1 MNIFSLFTLCG
12 GVAFFLYGMSLMS
25 SRLEKLAGGRLEQM
39 LRKMTD
45 NRFKS
50 LLLGA
55 GITIA
60 IQSSSAMTV
69 MLVGLVNSGI
79 MELGQ
84 TVGVIMGSTVGTT
97 LTAWILSLSGID
109 SESLW
114 LQLLKPENFAPLV
127 AFIGIILRTMNQTG
141 RRRSAGSIMVG
152 FAMLMTGMEM
162 MKNAVSPLADMP
174 EFSAILTA
182 FTNPFL
188 GVVVGAVF
196 TGVIQSS
203 AASVG
208 ILQALSLTG
217 GISYGVALPIIM
229 GQNIGTCVTALLS
242 SIGVNRNARR
252 VSVIHISFNLIG
264 TAACLAA
271 FYGSDL
277 IFHYAFMDAAIDPAG
292 IAMVHSI
299 FNIATTALLLPF
311 SKQLE
316 RLAYVVVKED
326 QQEKQEFSFID
337 QRLLATPSVAIA
349 ECANKTVDM
358 ARLAED
364 TILKSL
370 NLLGKYDEKA
380 AEEVVRNED
389 QLDHYEDQLGTL
401 LVQLSGK
408 ALSDEDSRNI
418 SKQLHTIGDFE
429 RIGDHAVNLMKTAQE
444 IHEKD
449 IRFSGQ
455 AMEEL
460 RILFSALRDILR
472 VTTKAFAEGDLR
484 MAARVEPLEQV
495 IDGLTADIKSN
506 HIVRLQKGHCT
517 IEMGFV
523 LSDLLTNCERVS
535 DHCSNIAVAQIETA
549 QSLYQAHEYLNAL
562 KSTGDAAF
570 QSAFEDYCRQYTIQ
584 KETVEDN

>member
-1 MNIFSLFTLCG
+1 
-12 GVAFFLYGMSLMS
+12 
-25 SRLEKLAGGRLEQM
+25 
-39 LRKMTD
+39 
-45 NRFKS
+45 
-50 LLLGA
+50 
-55 GITIA
+55 
-60 IQSSSAMTV
+60 
-69 MLVGLVNSGI
+69 
-79 MELGQ
+79 
-84 TVGVIMGSTVGTT
+84 
-97 LTAWILSLSGID
+97 
-109 SESLW
+109 
-114 LQLLKPENFAPLV
+114 
-127 AFIGIILRTMNQTG
+127 
-141 RRRSAGSIMVG
+141 
-152 FAMLMTGMEM
+152 
-162 MKNAVSPLADMP
+162 
-174 EFSAILTA
+174 
-182 FTNPFL
+182 
-188 GVVVGAVF
+188 
-196 TGVIQSS
+196 
-203 AASVG
+203 
-208 ILQALSLTG
+208 
-217 GISYGVALPIIM
+217 
-229 GQNIGTCVTALLS
+229 
-242 SIGVNRNARR
+242 
-252 VSVIHISFNLIG
+252 
-264 TAACLAA
+264 
-271 FYGSDL
+271 
-277 IFHYAFMDAAIDPAG
+277 
-292 IAMVHSI
+292 
-299 FNIATTALLLPF
+299 
-311 SKQLE
+311 
-316 RLAYVVVKED
+316 
-326 QQEKQEFSFID
+326 
-337 QRLLATPSVAIA
+337 
-349 ECANKTVDM
+349 M

>member
-25 SRLEKLAGGRLEQM
+25 SRLEKLAGGRLGQM

-84 TVGVIMGSTVGTT
+84 TVGVIMGSNVGTT

-127 AFIGIILRTMNQTG
+127 AFIGVILRTMNQTG